1 MSNCDPRDWYILI
14 WAYRKSAA
22 TEVSVGERVSAKKLV
37 VSTYLQ
43 YVLIA
48 LGALLLFAFVR
59 QLGGVLLTFLLAA
72 ILAYVLNPLVRLLEG
87 WRIPRVVA
95 VIGVF
100 VALVAAVS
108 AALLVLII
116 PAAGQVHDLIQNPG
130 VLAEGA
136 TRLLNRAQEL
146 PYVGEQ
152 IATTDQAELEQ
163 FVQSNAPSAG
173 QVFSGAM
180 GFIGGVFGVFGAVLN
195 LVLML
200 IISIY
205 LLLDRERIARA
216 TLRAVP
222 ATIRNQTV
230 ELFHAVEE
238 ALVKYVKAQLLLCA
252 IMGII
257 GWAIAYFTFG
267 RYAVLIG
274 LWVGFTEI
282 IPVLGP
288 FLGAIPAVVIALF
301 DGGVT
306 LALLVAALFLV
317 AQQLEGNVL
326 QPRIMGGSV
335 GVHPLWVLFATLAAT
350 ALYGVVGAAFA
361 VPIVAII
368 AAASRY
374 LRETLLL
381 ERWRKAPVTEIV
393 FEEGQREAVATG
405 EEPASLRS
413 SAEGKG

>member
-180 GFIGGVFGVFGAVLN
+180 GFIGGVFGVFGAVLD

-350 ALYGVVGAAFA
+350 ALYGVVGAAFD
-361 VPIVAII
+361 VPIVDII

>member
-116 PAAGQVHDLIQNPG
+116 PAAGQVHDLIQNPE